1 MGSTNNA
8 QLIYKACFESGA
20 KYVAMIEGDDY
31 WTDPLKLQKQVDF
44 LENNLDYVGCI
55 HDAKFVGLTEY
66 YPKNKFTIWSENEKM
81 DIQTIFQRGGGGV
94 IRQHLLCL
102 ECQRK

>member
-1 MGSTNNA
+1 
-8 QLIYKACFESGA
+8 
-20 KYVAMIEGDDY
+20 MIEGDDY